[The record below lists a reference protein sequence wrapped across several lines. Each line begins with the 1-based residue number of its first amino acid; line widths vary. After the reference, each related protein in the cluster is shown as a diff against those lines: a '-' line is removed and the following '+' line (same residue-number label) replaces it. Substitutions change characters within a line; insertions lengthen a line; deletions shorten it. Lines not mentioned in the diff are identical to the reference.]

1 MMGIIERVV
10 GIGRLA
16 DQSGGAAWK
25 RVIGGPPERGSGWE
39 PLKAGTLLG
48 DRYKVERF
56 LFWDGRHNH
65 YVARDVGDKGI
76 YELKESP
83 HNQGIEV
90 EREIVSKQL
99 DHEGMVRRYGLFA
112 EDSRTYLVSDYHR
125 APDLEESVRVL
136 SARDILGIAFNLADT
151 LNYLHSHGIAHIELS
166 ARNIKDMGDVQKII
180 DFSGCRLFSDLSTEE
195 FREAKG
201 RDFLGLVDLVERMTF
216 RIMEESEDPSLL
228 YLVAGL
234 EEMVTNPPVSAEDF
248 RERLSRLHKMVAN
261 MEVWWNTDE

>member
-10 GIGRLA
+10 GIGRFA
-16 DQSGGAAWK
+16 DQSGGAVWK
-25 RVIGGPPERGSGWE
+25 RVTGGPSERGSGWE

-65 YVARDVGDKGI
+65 YVARDIGGKGT

-112 EDSRTYLVSDYHR
+112 EDRRTYVVSDYHR

-136 SARDILGIAFNLADT
+136 SARDILGIAFNVADA
-151 LNYLHSHGIAHIELS
+151 LNYLHSNGIAHIELS
-166 ARNIKDMGDVQKII
+166 TRNIKDMGDVQKII
-180 DFSGCRLFSDLSTEE
+180 DFSGCRLFSHPSTEE
-195 FREAKG
+195 FREARV

-216 RIMEESEDPSLL
+216 RCMEESEDPSLL
-228 YLVAGL
+228 YLIAGL

-248 RERLSRLHKMVAN
+248 RKRLSRLYKMVAN
-261 MEVWWNTDE
+261 MEVWWNTDG